1 MQDAFWEMRCVWD
14 CFGDF
19 QACNLN
25 TSFGSGFFQ
34 LGSRL
39 LTLVLKQKVYGTS
52 SGVVYCSIIRVFV
65 SGYVFLIFVHFHLVH
80 LAYVL
85 GGGSETSCQLGP
97 HGEVNGRK
105 FINVET
111 LHPDRSFFG

>member
-25 TSFGSGFFQ
+25 TSFVSSRFFQ

-39 LTLVLKQKVYGTS
+39 LALVLKQKVYGTS
-52 SGVVYCSIIRVFV
+52 LGVVYCSFV
-65 SGYVFLIFVHFHLVH
+65 SGYVL
-80 LAYVL
+80 L
-85 GGGSETSCQLGP
+85 GGGSEASCQLGP
-97 HGEVNGRK
+97 QWRSTVDGRR
-105 FINVET
+105 FINVEA
-111 LHPDRSFFG
+111 LHPDFVSTDDT